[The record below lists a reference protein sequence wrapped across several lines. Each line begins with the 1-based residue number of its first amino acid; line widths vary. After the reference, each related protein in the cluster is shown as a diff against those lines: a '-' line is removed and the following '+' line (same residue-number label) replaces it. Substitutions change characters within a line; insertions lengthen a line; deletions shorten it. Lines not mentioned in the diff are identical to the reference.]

1 MSELDNV
8 PKVMITRYS
17 QLATEKAD
25 DVYRY
30 IFIGDNMNMIQS
42 PNEVFCPPLPP
53 IASDR
58 LRQRGLFV
66 QISLIIA

>member
-8 PKVMITRYS
+8 PKIMITRYS
-17 QLATEKAD
+17 QFATEKAN

-30 IFIGDNMNMIQS
+30 IFIGDKMNIIQS
-42 PNEVFCPPLPP
+42 PNEFVCPPNLP

-58 LRQRGLFV
+58 LRWCGLFG
-66 QISLIIA
+66 